1 MKSERKELKGIC
13 WVNTNNMGNS
23 LLPKQCYLSRY
34 SYRANFWNNGLLKKG
49 NRASPLLVCFKYA
62 FNFIRSGTASNSP
75 ARRIAQCH
83 DVYGTCRI
91 IDGEINSY
99 QSVKQKSLFGLRKDF
114 RVVQKLGVRVQMNG
128 LRSPAKSE
136 LFAELF
142 DSPELLL
149 LQSSSSS

>member
-1 MKSERKELKGIC
+1 
-13 WVNTNNMGNS
+13 
-23 LLPKQCYLSRY
+23 
-34 SYRANFWNNGLLKKG
+34 
-49 NRASPLLVCFKYA
+49 
-62 FNFIRSGTASNSP
+62 
-75 ARRIAQCH
+75 
-83 DVYGTCRI
+83 VYGTCRI

-128 LRSPAKSE
+128 LRSPAKNE

>member
-1 MKSERKELKGIC
+1 
-13 WVNTNNMGNS
+13 
-23 LLPKQCYLSRY
+23 
-34 SYRANFWNNGLLKKG
+34 
-49 NRASPLLVCFKYA
+49 VCFKYA

-91 IDGEINSY
+91 IDGEINY

-128 LRSPAKSE
+128 LRSLAKSE